1 MSNNLYYKII
11 AALGTLGIVVLSA
24 TQVWTS
30 LKVNNNTENQ
40 LSKTLVE
47 LKKIRKESLNE
58 INVVRNEIMKEIKDS
73 RKEIFEELNGYKNSS
88 LFEIKETKK
97 EAVNSLKNVSG
108 GSGSGVSML
117 IRYTGGGGTSMVTVP
132 MQSFDQC
139 ELAGATMEASK
150 RFTSTD
156 RNIGF
161 ECVETGKWNY

>member
-58 INVVRNEIMKEIKDS
+58 INVVRKEIMKEIKVYTTS
-73 RKEIFEELNGYKNSS
+73 WCGPCRMIAPMIEELANEYDGKAVIGKLDVDNNQESSIKFGVRSIPTLLVFKNG
-88 LFEIKETKK
+88 EMVDRHVGAVPKETLSSSI
-97 EAVNSLKNVSG
+97 NSNL
-108 GSGSGVSML
+108 
-117 IRYTGGGGTSMVTVP
+117 
-132 MQSFDQC
+132 
-139 ELAGATMEASK
+139 
-150 RFTSTD
+150 
-156 RNIGF
+156 
-161 ECVETGKWNY
+161 